1 MSSDDARYDDNVRLR
16 QVLKSQ
22 EDRLFLSRDSDL
34 TIVEVVQLSKTKATA
49 PQGFISSFAK
59 SAQELQNLI
68 SVLDFE
74 NSDVLFILRQSCTW
88 GRFMLTPQAF
98 DEILNKIQFSYAF
111 FDILQTYGF
120 KLRDDEPR
128 FGCWNI
134 QYQPQL
140 IDQDEPGFGRQTSK
154 TSPKTRFDSEYILE
168 FTYTLRY
175 VEENGRRQGN
185 PWSMRQCGVYQKR
198 DPATKNSIWIL
209 LQPPRCLY
217 DNIRSASTND
227 HNYNDTRALPLHDA
241 IFWAME
247 ANWRRYIKSLDTTL
261 HEMQDK
267 AFHSRVGP
275 KVNDHFSVAF
285 ADYQDIQKFL
295 TRIRTNLSALKNN
308 FGVIKGYQDFINHS
322 TIQNYFRNHLQA
334 MEGLLADGEGT
345 SQVLAHILSHRNNQ
359 ALIQTSEHVRQ
370 LVESAKVEGQN
381 IQNSLR
387 SSQDDSKTIKM
398 LSIIA
403 VLYLPASLV
412 ASVFSTGLIQY
423 GESDDRGSVH
433 LSTSFWLLPVLTLA
447 LSFITFSITQIVLRL
462 WH

>member
-140 IDQDEPGFGRQTSK
+140 IDQDEPGF
-154 TSPKTRFDSEYILE
+154 
-168 FTYTLRY
+168 
-175 VEENGRRQGN
+175 
-185 PWSMRQCGVYQKR
+185 
-198 DPATKNSIWIL
+198 
-209 LQPPRCLY
+209 
-217 DNIRSASTND
+217 
-227 HNYNDTRALPLHDA
+227 
-241 IFWAME
+241 
-247 ANWRRYIKSLDTTL
+247 
-261 HEMQDK
+261 DK

-275 KVNDHFSVAF
+275 K
-285 ADYQDIQKFL
+285 
-295 TRIRTNLSALKNN
+295 
-308 FGVIKGYQDFINHS
+308 
-322 TIQNYFRNHLQA
+322 
-334 MEGLLADGEGT
+334 
-345 SQVLAHILSHRNNQ
+345 LAHILSHRNNQ